1 MLEMAFSFN
10 NVMYRQI
17 EGVAMGS
24 PLGPLFTSI
33 FVGFHEKKIP
43 AAKMP
48 EMYERYVDDIF
59 SHFQSRQAS
68 EEFGVLLN
76 NLHPALR
83 FTCEHEEDDSLPYLD
98 VRVTRT
104 VKGMSTSI
112 YRKPSFTSLY
122 TWWDSYS
129 ATKYKI
135 NMVCALVHRIL
146 RICSPAVVEMELRSL
161 RDIFLKKSYS
171 YSILE
176 K

>member
-1 MLEMAFSFN
+1 
-10 NVMYRQI
+10 
-17 EGVAMGS
+17 MGS
-24 PLGPLFTSI
+24 PSGPLLANI

-43 AAKMP
+43 AAKML

-59 SHFQSRQAS
+59 SHFQSRRAS

-98 VRVTRT
+98 VRLTRT

-112 YRKPSFTSLY
+112 YRKPSFTGRY
-122 TWWDSYS
+122 TRWDSYS

-135 NMVCALVHRIL
+135 NLVRALVHRIL
-146 RICSPAVVEMELRSL
+146 RICSPAVVEIELHSL
-161 RDIFLKKSYS
+161 RDIFSMTTP
-171 YSILE
+171 
-176 K
+176 